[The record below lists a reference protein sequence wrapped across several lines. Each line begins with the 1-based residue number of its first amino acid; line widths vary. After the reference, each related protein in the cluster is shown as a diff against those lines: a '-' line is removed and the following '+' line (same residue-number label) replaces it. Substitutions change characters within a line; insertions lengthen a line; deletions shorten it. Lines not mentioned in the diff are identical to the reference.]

1 MPTTADPMLINCQ
14 PARPI
19 RAARRG
25 SLTWSLA
32 ETLRLWRS
40 RFRERRAFPVLEER
54 DLRDLRLSRWEV
66 DRELAKPF
74 WRG

>member
-1 MPTTADPMLINCQ
+1 MPATADHILINCQ
-14 PARPI
+14 PALAHRGVGH
-19 RAARRG
+19 G
-25 SLTWSLA
+25 SLTRSIA
-32 ETLRLWRS
+32 DTLRLWGDRI
-40 RFRERRAFPVLEER
+40 RERRAFPLLEER